1 MLNIEFLCSSTNL
14 LFNHQKKAGSLK
26 VIMSLIFPETVGK
39 ERKNNVL
46 YSLSDFTWSIF
57 VSMALIKV
65 SKWGNLK
72 PHHLQQQVFLVLI
85 YKQYW
90 AKFVLSESV
99 YVLLQKKILLSQLA
113 NSMTQLFELNKHALS
128 WESKVPYAMRVNR
141 PDEEYVL
148 LKRFRSY
155 YKNWSGLTPLGVH

>member
-1 MLNIEFLCSSTNL
+1 
-14 LFNHQKKAGSLK
+14 
-26 VIMSLIFPETVGK
+26 
-39 ERKNNVL
+39 
-46 YSLSDFTWSIF
+46 
-57 VSMALIKV
+57 MALIKV

-141 PDEEYVL
+141 PDEE
-148 LKRFRSY
+148 
-155 YKNWSGLTPLGVH
+155 